1 MKNVS
6 KKSKKG
12 SRIKKLSGKEIKDMN
27 DNIKSLKHITIE
39 EEVVS
44 ENIEPTKE
52 NELSLNK
59 NKENLFKLLK
69 VLADID
75 ERLAGQEAFRYIQD
89 ILSLIINDKNKE
101 QKMEIISLLTKFIMG
116 E

>member
-1 MKNVS
+1 MKNVA
-6 KKSKKG
+6 KKSKKVA
-12 SRIKKLSGKEIKDMN
+12 RIRSNPVEK
-27 DNIKSLKHITIE
+27 

-44 ENIEPTKE
+44 SVLETSKE

-59 NKENLFKLLK
+59 NRENLFKLLK

-75 ERLAGQEAFRYIQD
+75 ERLAGHEAFRYIQD

-101 QKMEIISLLTKFIMG
+101 QKMEILSLLTKFIMG